1 MFYRFARALKEDQ
14 KGFTLVELMVVV
26 VIIGVLVAIAI
37 PVYNA
42 TTERAQLG
50 ACQANQR
57 MIEGAAQQYIANNP
71 DATYSEIANNINDV
85 LGKYFQDGVPVCP
98 AGTDAYTYNAETQQ
112 VECPNDHPH
121 Y

>member
-42 TTERAQLG
+42 TTDRAELG

-57 MIEGAAQQYIANNP
+57 MIEGAAQQYIAN
-71 DATYSEIANNINDV
+71 DANAKYSDIESDITV
-85 LGKYFQDGVPVCP
+85 LDEYFQDGVPVCP
-98 AGTDAYTYNAETQQ
+98 AGTDDYTYNADTQQ
-112 VECPNDHPH
+112 VTCPNNHDH